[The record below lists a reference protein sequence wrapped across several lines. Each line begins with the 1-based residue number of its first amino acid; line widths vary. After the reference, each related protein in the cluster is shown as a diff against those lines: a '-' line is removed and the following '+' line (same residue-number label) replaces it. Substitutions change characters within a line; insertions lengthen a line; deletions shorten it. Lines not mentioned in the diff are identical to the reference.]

1 MKGHKFLKV
10 TGILMIIAAVFS
22 IIAGV
27 LVGGLGVLAAGLG
40 AESGLTF
47 PYWAALFLTLVGG
60 ICQMIA
66 GIKGIKHSKRSEK
79 AGKLIVW
86 GAIVAVFS
94 VLSIVMSLVN
104 GGEFNVVSV
113 LTGIAIPALYIY
125 GAVLNVSLRI
135 ASGRHPRSH
144 CGRRRN
150 IYGTGI
156 DLEAY
161 FVKVIVVD
169 EYGDVE
175 IIGVFIPRGIVTDL
189 PTVLILTFKFRAALV
204 NVEITAG
211 HVCKIQN
218 IRVGFREISG
228 TCHHEFSRVLVKKH
242 LGVRAERSGCV
253 ECRDLFLVFF
263 PVIKLCLDF
272 LNSAVASIREPRGK
286 LLGAVFAEIAV
297 FKLAVAK

>member
-27 LVGGLGVLAAGLG
+27 LVGVLAAGLG

-86 GAIVAVFS
+86 GVIVAVFS

-104 GGEFNVVSV
+104 GGEFNVVSI

-125 GAVLNVSLRI
+125 GAVLNSK
-135 ASGRHPRSH
+135 AD
-144 CGRRRN
+144 
-150 IYGTGI
+150 T
-156 DLEAY
+156 
-161 FVKVIVVD
+161 
-169 EYGDVE
+169 
-175 IIGVFIPRGIVTDL
+175 
-189 PTVLILTFKFRAALV
+189 
-204 NVEITAG
+204 
-211 HVCKIQN
+211 Q
-218 IRVGFREISG
+218 
-228 TCHHEFSRVLVKKH
+228 
-242 LGVRAERSGCV
+242 
-253 ECRDLFLVFF
+253 
-263 PVIKLCLDF
+263 
-272 LNSAVASIREPRGK
+272 
-286 LLGAVFAEIAV
+286 
-297 FKLAVAK
+297 